1 VQPADD
7 ADAAAGLRPVRSGP
21 PSAAQARIIGAA
33 LDLFARQGV
42 GGTSLGMI
50 ANALG
55 VTKAAV
61 FHQFRTKDE
70 IIVAAA
76 EAELAVLES
85 VLDVADAEPTR
96 ERAREVL
103 VTSIVDLAV
112 ERRRTVGTIL
122 GDPVIIGVFEHHAPF
137 RRVMHR
143 LSRLLMGDEAGPQ
156 ALVSTAVLSAAI
168 SGAVIHPLV
177 ADLDD
182 ATLRSELLRLTH
194 RLFDLPG
201 GPSTGATG

>member
-1 VQPADD
+1 VELAD
-7 ADAAAGLRPVRSGP
+7 ADAAGSRPVRSGP

-122 GDPVIIGVFEHHAPF
+122 GDPVIIGVFENHAPF

-201 GPSTGATG
+201 GPSTGRTV

>member
-1 VQPADD
+1 
-7 ADAAAGLRPVRSGP
+7 
-21 PSAAQARIIGAA
+21 
-33 LDLFARQGV
+33 
-42 GGTSLGMI
+42 
-50 ANALG
+50 

-76 EAELAVLES
+76 EAELAVLEG

-103 VTSIVDLAV
+103 VTRIVDLAV
-112 ERRRTVGTIL
+112 ERRRTVSTIL
-122 GDPVIIGVFEHHAPF
+122 SDPVIVGFFDEHEPF

-143 LSRLLMGDEAGPQ
+143 LSRLLMGDDAGPE
-156 ALVSTAVLSAAI
+156 ARVSTAVLSAAI

-182 ATLRSELLRLTH
+182 ATLRTQLLLLTR
-194 RLFDLPG
+194 RLFDVPG
-201 GPSTGATG
+201 

>member
-1 VQPADD
+1 MDPVEVPA
-7 ADAAAGLRPVRSGP
+7 ARRARSGP
-21 PSAAQARIIGAA
+21 PSAAQARIINAA

-50 ANALG
+50 ASAVG

-76 EAELAVLES
+76 EAELAVLEG

-103 VTSIVDLAV
+103 VTRIVDLAV
-112 ERRRTVGTIL
+112 ERRRTVSTIL
-122 GDPVIIGVFEHHAPF
+122 SDPVIVGFFDEHEPF

-143 LSRLLMGDEAGPQ
+143 LSRLLMGDDAGPE
-156 ALVSTAVLSAAI
+156 ARVSTAVLSAAI

-182 ATLRSELLRLTH
+182 ATLRTQLLLLTR
-194 RLFDLPG
+194 RLFDVPG
-201 GPSTGATG
+201 